1 MKEKVNVS
9 LLVHDLST
17 APRSLQKRFNAK
29 HNILLAAMKDVDNT
43 CFQTL
48 ASNSGVHLLLA
59 ALCRA
64 NGVDL
69 NTVNH

>member
-1 MKEKVNVS
+1 MCPS
-9 LLVHDLST
+9 LSMIYQLRHEVFRKGSMLNT
-17 APRSLQKRFNAK
+17 
-29 HNILLAAMKDVDNT
+29 ILLAAMKDVDNT
-43 CFQTL
+43 CIQTL